1 MKLRYTVLGVA
12 IIALSSL
19 AGTLSSQ
26 AAEPIKVGMSAA
38 LSGYLAQIDRAVRD
52 GALLAIEK
60 LNAEGGV
67 LGRKFE
73 ITVEDMKSEPQAS
86 VTAVT
91 KLIHSDKVDILVNG
105 ASSAGNLAVS
115 PLAARASLPLLIQ
128 GLLPKKDS
136 PEYKWTFTTY
146 PPFVAEIAPRFEYLS
161 QKTNV
166 KKVGVLYDPTPYSR
180 ALNKV
185 GAKVAAKNGI
195 TVVGEQQFK
204 FSDTDLSVHIKKL
217 VAAGA
222 EAIIRNGVGP
232 ATIVAAKNM
241 KELNIKVPMIAT
253 IDDLSVQ
260 RAASGAIGTQ
270 LLFVGTPVQVY
281 EALAK
286 DHPSRKAIGEFLA
299 VWKPKY
305 GDRDGMWA
313 SRGWDAMHLAAE
325 AIKRAGTLDG
335 AKVRDALESINGYQ
349 LTTGNFKFSPDQHQG
364 IVDIPT
370 IIGRID
376 GGKAQIVQ

>member
-1 MKLRYTVLGVA
+1 M
-12 IIALSSL
+12 
-19 AGTLSSQ
+19 
-26 AAEPIKVGMSAA
+26 
-38 LSGYLAQIDRAVRD
+38 
-52 GALLAIEK
+52 
-60 LNAEGGV
+60 
-67 LGRKFE
+67 
-73 ITVEDMKSEPQAS
+73 
-86 VTAVT
+86 TAVT

-270 LLFVGTPVQVY
+270 LLFVGTPGPGVR
-281 EALAK
+281 
-286 DHPSRKAIGEFLA
+286 SIGQRSPVEE
-299 VWKPKY
+299 
-305 GDRDGMWA
+305 
-313 SRGWDAMHLAAE
+313 SHRGIPGRLE
-325 AIKRAGTLDG
+325 T
-335 AKVRDALESINGYQ
+335 KVRGSRWHVGQPWLGRDAPSGGSHQ
-349 LTTGNFKFSPDQHQG
+349 TGRHARWCEGS
-364 IVDIPT
+364 
-370 IIGRID
+370 GRIGLHKRLPAD
-376 GGKAQIVQ
+376 YRQF